1 MSKKLIKIVKKLRN
15 KNSELFARNPILL
28 ARPQTLVLHQILRH
42 VSGSEFLAKPEFSML
57 FLMISK
63 KNKLFIDSIINFF

>member
-1 MSKKLIKIVKKLRN
+1 MSKKLIKIVEKLRN

-42 VSGSEFLAKPEFSML
+42 DSSSEFLAKPEFFML

-63 KNKLFIDSIINFF
+63 YNNLIIDSIINFF

>member
-1 MSKKLIKIVKKLRN
+1 MSKKLIKIVKKSRN

-42 VSGSEFLAKPEFSML
+42 VSSSVFFSQTRI
-57 FLMISK
+57 FYVI
-63 KNKLFIDSIINFF
+63 FDDI

>member
-1 MSKKLIKIVKKLRN
+1 MSKKLIKIVEKLRN

-28 ARPQTLVLHQILRH
+28 ARSQTLVFDHILRH
-42 VSGSEFLAKPEFSML
+42 INSSEFLAKPEFFML

-63 KNKLFIDSIINFF
+63 NNNLIIDSIINFF